1 MDVIHKRNRRFR
13 AGAHIHLGLCCKF
26 MQVHPGSHAFRHGFY
41 GFIGIWTLLHLN
53 QDHSLPYLQGFVD
66 TTDECI
72 RLVETVQK
80 GKFTPL

>member
-1 MDVIHKRNRRFR
+1 
-13 AGAHIHLGLCCKF
+13 
-26 MQVHPGSHAFRHGFY
+26 MQVHPGSHACRHGFY

-80 GKFTPL
+80 EKFTPL